1 LRNVK
6 AWLEAAVGTWVVRI
20 EAASKDDL
28 IEAEQVER
36 LLDCLGDFTLAG
48 LYQPDR
54 YAVQLLLTADSPA
67 EALVSAEAHWHLAI
81 ELTGLPAWTIVR
93 AEVETPEEL
102 AAACTEADQG
112 VELPDPWQLLGEEAS
127 APDH

>member
-1 LRNVK
+1 M
-6 AWLEAAVGTWVVRI
+6 AAWVVRI
-20 EAASKDDL
+20 EAGSKDER

-54 YAVQLLLTADSPA
+54 YAVQLLLPADNPA
-67 EALVSAEAHWHLAI
+67 EALTVAESHYRLAV
-81 ELTGLPAWTIVR
+81 ELTGLPEWPVVR

-102 AAACTEADQG
+102 AAACTAADRG
-112 VELPDPWQLLGEEAS
+112 EEFPDPWQLIGEEAS
-127 APDH
+127 TPEM

>member
-1 LRNVK
+1 M
-6 AWLEAAVGTWVVRI
+6 AAWVVRI

-54 YAVQLLLTADSPA
+54 YAVQLLLAAESPA
-67 EALVSAEAHWHLAI
+67 EALVSAESHWRLAI
-81 ELTGLPAWTIVR
+81 ELTGLPSWPIVR

-112 VELPDPWQLLGEEAS
+112 VELPEPWQLLGEEAS
-127 APDH
+127 TPEY

>member
-1 LRNVK
+1 M
-6 AWLEAAVGTWVVRI
+6 GSWVVRI
-20 EAASKDDL
+20 EAASRDDL

-36 LLDCLGDFTLAG
+36 LLDRLGAFTRAG

-81 ELTGLPAWTIVR
+81 ELTGLPAWPIVR

-102 AAACTEADQG
+102 AAACTAADAG
-112 VELPDPWQLLGEEAS
+112 EEFPDPWQ
-127 APDH
+127 

>member
-1 LRNVK
+1 M
-6 AWLEAAVGTWVVRI
+6 AAWVVRI
-20 EAASKDDL
+20 EAASEDEL

-54 YAVQLLLTADSPA
+54 YAVQLLLDAAGPADALAAA
-67 EALVSAEAHWHLAI
+67 ESHWKLAI
-81 ELTGLPAWTIVR
+81 ELTGLPAWPIVR